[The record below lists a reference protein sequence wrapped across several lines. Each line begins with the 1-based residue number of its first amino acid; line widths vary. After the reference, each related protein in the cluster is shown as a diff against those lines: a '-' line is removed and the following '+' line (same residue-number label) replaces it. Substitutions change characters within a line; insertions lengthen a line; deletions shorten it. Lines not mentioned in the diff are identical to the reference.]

1 MQRTSGW
8 IIVIAMAW
16 SLLLSGC
23 SVFNYMDRK
32 RTMSMPCT
40 GDTTAWMKSVAGI
53 FDQHGYTVVDQ
64 NPAERVIVAQDSIS
78 QVEYRYTMLV
88 RTWRVQHT
96 GDSVHVDVY
105 SVSTRMDGSDV
116 TQTWDKRWSGE
127 QVKAWMRP
135 ILTSLETSCGVG
147 SPLMPGGGG
156 K

>member
-1 MQRTSGW
+1 
-8 IIVIAMAW
+8 
-16 SLLLSGC
+16 
-23 SVFNYMDRK
+23 
-32 RTMSMPCT
+32 MSMPCS

-53 FDQHGYTVVDQ
+53 FDQNGYTVVERD
-64 NPAERVIVAQDSIS
+64 PAERVIIAQDSIS

-135 ILTSLETSCGVG
+135 ILTSLETTCGVG
-147 SPLMPGGGG
+147 SPLMPGGSA